1 MRPGCARRW
10 RRCCARD
17 QGGSEPWLPV
27 HLLVAPAFQWDIPAR
42 LRPGYRKTGPWS
54 PRMGL
59 AAVSELDLGPGDD
72 RKLRPSPREEL
83 GSEQTWK
90 GRIA

>member
-1 MRPGCARRW
+1 
-10 RRCCARD
+10 
-17 QGGSEPWLPV
+17 
-27 HLLVAPAFQWDIPAR
+27 
-42 LRPGYRKTGPWS
+42 
-54 PRMGL
+54 MGL
-59 AAVSELDLGPGDD
+59 AAVSELDLGSGDD